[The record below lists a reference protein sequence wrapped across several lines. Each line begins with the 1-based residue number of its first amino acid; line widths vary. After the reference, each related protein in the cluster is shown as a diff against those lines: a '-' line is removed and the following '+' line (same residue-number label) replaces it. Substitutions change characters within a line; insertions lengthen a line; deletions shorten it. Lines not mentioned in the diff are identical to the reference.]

1 MHVRCTYC
9 NQSFNLSR
17 DYVVEMIERA
27 TAKGYKYH
35 QVECINCR
43 KQVKVPVEQMR
54 HAVPDAGEEEE
65 EAAE

>member
-27 TAKGYKYH
+27 EAKGYKYH

-43 KQVKVPVEQMR
+43 KQIKVPVEQMR
-54 HAVPDAGEEEE
+54 HSVPDYDEAEEAGE
-65 EAAE
+65 

>member
-9 NQSFNLSR
+9 NQSFNLAR

-27 TAKGYKYH
+27 EAKGYKFH

-43 KQVKVPVEQMR
+43 KQIKVPVDQMR
-54 HAVPDAGEEEE
+54 HSVPDYGEEQEAEE
-65 EAAE
+65 

>member
-17 DYVVEMIERA
+17 DYVAEMVARA
-27 TAKGYKYH
+27 EEKGHKYH

-43 KQVKVPVEQMR
+43 KMIKVPVEQMR
-54 HAVPDAGEEEE
+54 RALPDEEVEE
-65 EAAE
+65 